1 MGIEFPANG
10 LSEVVDGAMVSLS
23 INVQISDGLHSAEL
37 SHTKKWLLKQSYVP
51 KSSANKQFK
60 MTQR

>member
-23 INVQISDGLHSAEL
+23 INVQISMVYIQSSSPKNDYSSSLFL
-37 SHTKKWLLKQSYVP
+37 LKWL
-51 KSSANKQFK
+51 ANKQFK
-60 MTQR
+60 MTQP